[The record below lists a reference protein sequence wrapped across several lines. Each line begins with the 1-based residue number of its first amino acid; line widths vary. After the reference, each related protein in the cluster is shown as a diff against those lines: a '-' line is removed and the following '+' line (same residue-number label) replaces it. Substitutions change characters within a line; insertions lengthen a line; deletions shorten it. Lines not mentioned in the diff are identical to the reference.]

1 MSVSNARM
9 TIGALLGTA
18 TQGANMVTT
27 TFTTV
32 SDAVGMVGTAV
43 HVAATKQKVRA
54 DLDLATFDITAQE
67 EAIMRL
73 AAGRKTII
81 DFCSKEGNKELY
93 DACKSDLLKAIETRK
108 KS

>member
-18 TQGANMVTT
+18 TTGAAMITT

-32 SDAVGMVGTAV
+32 GDAVGMVGTAV
-43 HVAATKQKVRA
+43 STAATKQKKRA
-54 DLDLATFDITAQE
+54 ELDLATFDITAEE

-73 AAGRKTII
+73 AAGRKSILE
-81 DFCSKEGNKELY
+81 FCQKEDNKKLY
-93 DACKSDLLKAIETRK
+93 DSCANDLKAALANRNQA
-108 KS
+108 